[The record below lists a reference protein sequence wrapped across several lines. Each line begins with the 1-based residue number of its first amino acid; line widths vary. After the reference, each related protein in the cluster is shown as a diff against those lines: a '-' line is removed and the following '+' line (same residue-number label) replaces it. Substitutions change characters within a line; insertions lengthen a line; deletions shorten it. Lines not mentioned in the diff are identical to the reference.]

1 MAGKHS
7 QKKNT
12 ASSPKRE
19 QTRSSRYGGQVYVD
33 PRQERAVRSN
43 GASGERKPS
52 RAEYEARYNDRYNDR
67 GGRGGKGSGRIW
79 LWAIPLITL
88 LLAVVVVL
96 GVYMSQAKKIA
107 RLDTIYPNISVNG
120 IEVGGLTVEE
130 AAAKLETGGA
140 DAYKDAA
147 ATVLLPMDTT
157 LTVTA
162 EELGIGGDTTV
173 PALAAYNYG
182 RDGSLMENMKTYRAC
197 QKTPLNMNWDVE
209 AQLDEALLLEK
220 VKPVVDEV
228 NTKLLE
234 TEAVIDEEARTITIV
249 KGVGAAAVDIQGVCG
264 LITQSFAEQKYDP
277 VEYELAQVDPESGEQ
292 VLKAIYDSIFAEP
305 VNAVYDEE
313 TGGATES
320 QQGKSFDMEAALELW
335 EKAETGEEIVIELI
349 ITEPEIDSKTL
360 SEKLFADC
368 LAEKSTSLSGS
379 SSNRI
384 NNVTLAAQALNN
396 TVINPGKTFDYNSVV
411 GERTTSK
418 GYKEAGAYAN
428 GKHVTNVGGGICQ
441 NSSTLYYCAL
451 YANLDITVRDCH
463 YFTVDYLPRGLDA
476 TVSWGGP
483 DFRFINDRD
492 YPIKIKAWVDDGY
505 LTVQLWGTDEDGS
518 YVKIESDTW
527 EDDDY
532 YYAQTYR
539 AVYDKDGNRI
549 SYVKEAYSRYHKH
562 EANTPT
568 PKPTETAAPS
578 ASPDV
583 TATPTPTAPPP
594 AMTNTP
600 APTNEPTPVPTN
612 EPTPVPPTP
621 TEAPPTPTEAPPTPT
636 EAPPEPTQAPPEPT
650 AVPPAP
656 ATDPPAGGDGGD
668 SGDGGE
674 AAAETGTEE

>member
-12 ASSPKRE
+12 ASAPKRE

-33 PRQERAVRSN
+33 PRQERSVRSN
-43 GASGERKPS
+43 AASGERKPS
-52 RAEYEARYNDRYNDR
+52 RADYEARYNDR
-67 GGRGGKGSGRIW
+67 GGRGGKGSGSLW
-79 LWAIPLITL
+79 LWAIPLIAL
-88 LLAVVVVL
+88 LLAVVAVL

-140 DAYKDAA
+140 DAYKGAA
-147 ATVLLPMDTT
+147 VTVNLPMDTV

-173 PALAAYNYG
+173 PAQAAYNYG
-182 RDGSLMENMKTYRAC
+182 RDGSLMENMKAYRAC
-197 QKTPLNMNWDVE
+197 QKTPLDMTWDVE
-209 AQLDEALLLEK
+209 AQMDEVLLQDK

-228 NTKLLE
+228 NAKLLE
-234 TEAVIDEEARTITIV
+234 TEAVVDEEAKTITII
-249 KGVGAAAVDIQGVCG
+249 KGVGAASVDAQEVCT
-264 LITQSFAEQKYDP
+264 LITRAFAEQKYDP
-277 VEYELAQVDPESGEQ
+277 IEYELEQVDPESGEQ
-292 VLKAIYDSIFAEP
+292 VLKAIYDSIFTEP

-335 EKAETGEEIVIELI
+335 EKAETGEVIVIELV

-360 SEKLFADC
+360 EEKLFADC
-368 LAEKSTSLSGS
+368 LSEKSTSLSGS

-384 NNVTLAAQALNN
+384 NNVTLAARALNN

-505 LTVQLWGTDEDGS
+505 LTVQIWGTDEDGS

-527 EDDDY
+527 EDDEY

-549 SYVKEAYSRYHKH
+549 SYVKEAYSRYHKY

-568 PKPTETAAPS
+568 PEPTSTAEPTS
-578 ASPDV
+578 
-583 TATPTPTAPPP
+583 TPEA
-594 AMTNTP
+594 TNTP
-600 APTNEPTPVPTN
+600 APTEPPPAVTDTPPTPTQ
-612 EPTPVPPTP
+612 VPPTP
-621 TEAPPTPTEAPPTPT
+621 TEVPPTPTEVPPTPTQVPPTPT
-636 EAPPEPTQAPPEPT
+636 EVPPTPTQVPPEPT
-650 AVPPAP
+650 AVPTDEPAP
-656 ATDPPAGGDGGD
+656 ETDTSGGGD

-674 AAAETGTEE
+674 AAVETGTEE